1 LAKAAHTAEKIDKT
15 DLFHNA
21 LLDFLAA
28 IVALIAK
35 SRRDFWRS
43 MARRSV
49 KNAGLKRLY
58 AAKIRKIHFF
68 SKKLL
73 TNNNFNA
80 KLFIAKII
88 FLQNN
93 SKGEAL

>member
-15 DLFHNA
+15 DFFHNA

-28 IVALIAK
+28 IVAPIAK
-35 SRRDFWRS
+35 IAAIFGALWRS
-43 MARRSV
+43 GAQKRRSE
-49 KNAGLKRLY
+49 
-58 AAKIRKIHFF
+58 AALRRKIKIIHFF

-73 TNNNFNA
+73 TNNYFSA

-88 FLQNN
+88 FCKIIQ
-93 SKGEAL
+93 